1 MWHPSS
7 IFENSWPP
15 YCQIWIIFTHLKL
28 WIVSADTISSG
39 WKFRLNNLAV
49 KGLTLWCHIG
59 GYVGQPW
66 RWFILPHS
74 QPKPHL
80 IYSVWIAPTQ
90 EVPTLPIFAEDFRFL
105 CLVSAITIPNNNL
118 LIFAWTTLYRPNIQ
132 CCNTILIPLC
142 VFRGKNG
149 GNDGG
154 ITAVFS
160 DINTAFFHSFNSQSI
175 LLTPY
180 NSANV
185 YIDNM
190 YQ

>member
-1 MWHPSS
+1 MFYNLTGCDTVS
-7 IFENSWPP
+7 F
-15 YCQIWIIFTHLKL
+15 FAGRGKKL
-28 WIVSADTISSG
+28 ELG
-39 WKFRLNNLAV
+39 E
-49 KGLTLWCHIG
+49 KGEYGT
-59 GYVGQPW
+59 
-66 RWFILPHS
+66 
-74 QPKPHL
+74 
-80 IYSVWIAPTQ
+80 

-105 CLVSAITIPNNNL
+105 CLVSAITIPINNIP
-118 LIFAWTTLYRPNIQ
+118 IFAWTILNRPNIQ

-160 DINTAFFHSFNSQSI
+160 NINTAFFHSFNSQSI
-175 LLTPY
+175 LLTPH
-180 NSANV
+180 NSANL